1 MIKLLLFLSVFSSP
15 WFYFNKIHRANTLK
29 KQAAEAYSTH
39 FYSDAIIYYDE
50 LLTKY
55 EPDSDHIK
63 INLAHSYY
71 RSQDYNNAGKLYT
84 ELTIGTETGIRS
96 TALCQLGIIQHRT
109 KHYKLALFY
118 FKEALRVNPANKTA
132 AFNYEFL
139 KITLRKE
146 TNTDGQAGSNKGDA
160 ESSKKKDDTSA
171 DNTMRSQNKFD
182 ADGSSESAM
191 YYRMLYEQQRL
202 SKQRAEKILQYIQE
216 QEMQYYNQLQKHV
229 PHDANKP
236 DW

>member
-1 MIKLLLFLSVFSSP
+1 MIKLFLFLSVFSAP
-15 WFYFNKIHRANTLK
+15 WFYFNKIHRANALK
-29 KQAAEAYSTH
+29 KKAAEAYATH
-39 FYSDAIIYYDE
+39 FYSDAITYYDE
-50 LLTKY
+50 LLSIY
-55 EPDSDHIK
+55 EPNSDNIK
-63 INLAHSYY
+63 INLAHAYY
-71 RSQDYNNAGKLYT
+71 KSQDYNNASKLYT
-84 ELTIGTETGIRS
+84 ELTIGTETHIRS

-118 FKEALRVNPANKTA
+118 FKEALRVEPENKIA

-146 TNTDGQAGSNKGDA
+146 TTTDGQSGSKKGDNK
-160 ESSKKKDDTSA
+160 SSQKKDHSEG
-171 DNTMRSQNKFD
+171 NKSQTRTTFD
-182 ADGSSESAM
+182 ADGTSESVM

-216 QEMQYYNQLQKHV
+216 QEMQYYHQLQKHV
-229 PHDANKP
+229 PHDVNKP